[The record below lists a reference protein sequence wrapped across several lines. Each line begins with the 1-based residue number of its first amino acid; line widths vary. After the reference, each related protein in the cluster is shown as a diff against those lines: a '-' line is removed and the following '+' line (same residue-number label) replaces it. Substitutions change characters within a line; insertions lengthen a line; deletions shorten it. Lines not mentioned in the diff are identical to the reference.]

1 MIKTNPEDYTR
12 VKYVL
17 SCIYNYGIEQA
28 YNQSNHKDVFKHL
41 SRVYNVPENILAHTL
56 VGFKSMEDYFEDG
69 TSIVAK
75 SELDY
80 YSKTIKASRLLK
92 HAISEYN
99 RSDIYKSILGI
110 YFNINKDAEIDELL
124 SNIVMCDCDGDSNYP
139 YYNHSEGK
147 FYVSKDINL
156 NDLII
161 SIINYKRSLG
171 GELMLNSITQ
181 LGIESSLV
189 DIDIN
194 VTPVLSQVISMLEYV
209 GLRVCDVVS
218 GILNQDMFPSCEFF
232 ITSVKDSNGSFL
244 FTPFNSNVEP
254 FIMHE
259 KVFDMLVSGDK
270 IDSIEVIDNKAHI
283 NGMPVSKYL
292 GVANG

>member
-41 SRVYNVPENILAHTL
+41 SKVYNIDENKLAHTL
-56 VGFKSMEDYFEDG
+56 VGFKPMDDYFAEG
-69 TSIVAK
+69 TSVVSK

-92 HAISEYN
+92 HAISEYG

-110 YFNINKDAEIDELL
+110 YFNIDKDREIDSLL
-124 SNIVMCDCDGDSNYP
+124 SNIVMCDCDDDMDYP
-139 YYNHSEGK
+139 YYNHADGK
-147 FYVSKDINL
+147 FYVSKDVNL
-156 NDLII
+156 NDLIL
-161 SIINYKRSLG
+161 SIINYRKSLG
-171 GELMLNSITQ
+171 GELMLNAITQ
-181 LGIESSLV
+181 LGVDTSLV

-194 VTPVLSQVISMLEYV
+194 ITPVLSQVVSMLEYI
-209 GLRVCDVVS
+209 GLRVCDVIGGV
-218 GILNQDMFPSCEFF
+218 LNQDMFPSCEFF
-232 ITSVKDSNGSFL
+232 ITPVKDSAGSFL
-244 FTPFNSNVEP
+244 FTPFDSNVEP

-270 IDSIEVIDNKAHI
+270 IDSIEVINNKAHI

-292 GVANG
+292 GVING